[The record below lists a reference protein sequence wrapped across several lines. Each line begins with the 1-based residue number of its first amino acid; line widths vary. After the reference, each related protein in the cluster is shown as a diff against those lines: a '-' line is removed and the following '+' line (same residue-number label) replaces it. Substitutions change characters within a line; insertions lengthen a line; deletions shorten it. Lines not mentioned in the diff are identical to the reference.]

1 MAAAAP
7 PPPSSPGGPPP
18 PPPGT
23 TAPAAPRAPQSG
35 TTAPAA
41 PLAARDYSSRR
52 APRSGR
58 DYSSHSAR
66 VSLLQVRRKAWKG
79 SGLWRCRPAPGPARP
94 GGKRGA
100 GGRAG
105 AGSRFP
111 AVEPGRAGAGPGPSG
126 ARGGRR
132 CCLTG
137 SPAGVASAVQRG
149 SPRERLGPDRRQQ
162 REGGLGP
169 GSRGVS

>member
-1 MAAAAP
+1 MPLPGTARASCPGGPCCPMAAAAP

-111 AVEPGRAGAGPGPSG
+111 AVEPGRAGPQWCPGRP
-126 ARGGRR
+126 AVLLDRVTRGGRQCR
-132 CCLTG
+132 
-137 SPAGVASAVQRG
+137 SARVPEG
-149 SPRERLGPDRRQQ
+149 APRA
-162 REGGLGP
+162 
-169 GSRGVS
+169 